1 LNPPETNHRSR
12 PGDREGA
19 LAPYLRAIQAHKVV
33 FVVVVLAAV
42 AAAGIYAK
50 TSTKEYS
57 STAQILVTP
66 ISQDNTSFIGLNL
79 LRESG
84 DPTRTVQTA
93 AALVETQQ
101 IADTAAEELGDGR
114 TGEQVLSEVAV
125 QPEGES
131 NVLDVTATAT
141 SPEKATHTANAF
153 AEAALSVR
161 NDLLQEQI
169 AEEVERLEA
178 AGGSTEQQGRINSL
192 KTIENRGDPTM
203 QLAQKASGAGS
214 PTGAGA
220 ALVIGLALI
229 AGLALATGTAVVLE
243 MSERRIRDEDEA
255 VNLFP
260 NSILARVPLLSRAQ
274 KRALGDGNW
283 IMPPNVREPFRM
295 LTAQLQR
302 EGSHRT
308 ILLTSGSTG
317 DGKTTS
323 SINLAMT
330 TALAG
335 HSTILIDTDFRKPG
349 VSEALRIQ
357 PIVIRNEM
365 VDPRTL
371 EAALQQVPGV
381 EHLRVLAPAV
391 VDPSDE
397 ALIEHFAERMPLMLE
412 EAAKLAEFVIIDTPP
427 LGEISDALRITAAAD
442 EIIIVVYPGK
452 TNRANYEIMRELLD
466 RAGDLP
472 LGLLVIGD
480 RTGAA
485 STYYGYGMARSRG
498 TDNGRRGDR
507 PLNTPPSGGAKPPR
521 ARR

>member
-1 LNPPETNHRSR
+1 VNPLETNHRSR

-19 LAPYLRAIQAHKVV
+19 LAPYLRAIQAHKLV
-33 FVVVVLAAV
+33 FVGVVLAAV
-42 AAAGIYAK
+42 AAAGIYTK

-57 STAQILVTP
+57 STAQILITP
-66 ISQDNTSFIGLNL
+66 IAQDNTGFIGLNL

-101 IADTAAEELGDGR
+101 IADKAAEKLADGR
-114 TGEQVLSEVAV
+114 TGEQLLGEVAV

-141 SPEKATHTANAF
+141 SPEAATQTANAF
-153 AEAALSVR
+153 AEAALTVR
-161 NDLLQEQI
+161 NNLLQKQVV
-169 AEEVERLEA
+169 EEIERLEDQP
-178 AGGSTEQQGRINSL
+178 GGASEQSGRINSL
-192 KTIENRGDPTM
+192 KTIETRGDPTM
-203 QLAQKASGAGS
+203 QLAQTASGAGS

-229 AGLALATGTAVVLE
+229 AGLALGTGTAVVLE

-255 VNLFP
+255 VQLFP
-260 NSILARVPLLSRAQ
+260 NSILARVPLLTRTQ
-274 KRALGDGNW
+274 KRALADGNW

-295 LTAQLQR
+295 LMAQLQR
-302 EGSHRT
+302 GGSHQT

-317 DGKTTS
+317 DGKTTT

-335 HSTILIDTDFRKPG
+335 HPTILVDTDFRKPG
-349 VSEALRIQ
+349 VSEALQIQ
-357 PIVIRNEM
+357 PTVIRNEM

-371 EAALQQVPGV
+371 EVALQQVPGV

-391 VDPSDE
+391 IDPSDD
-397 ALIEHFAERMPLMLE
+397 ALIEHFAERMPSMLE

-427 LGEISDALRITAAAD
+427 LGEISDALRITPAAD
-442 EIIIVVYPGK
+442 EIIIVVYPGN

-466 RAGDLP
+466 RAGDRP

-485 STYYGYGMARSRG
+485 STYYGYGMARSRRLYK
-498 TDNGRRGDR
+498 DRGDN
-507 PLNTPPSGGAKPPR
+507 PLNVSSGGA
-521 ARR
+521 AERRGTRE